1 MGGGR
6 AENIP
11 YLKLEKKQSGYSTQ
25 GIFMVLIIL
34 AFSTI
39 NVPGNVVYGVVDNM
53 VPYFPPAHL
62 IFQLLF

>member
-1 MGGGR
+1 
-6 AENIP
+6 
-11 YLKLEKKQSGYSTQ
+11 
-25 GIFMVLIIL
+25 MVLIIL

-53 VPYFPPAHL
+53 VPYFLPAYL